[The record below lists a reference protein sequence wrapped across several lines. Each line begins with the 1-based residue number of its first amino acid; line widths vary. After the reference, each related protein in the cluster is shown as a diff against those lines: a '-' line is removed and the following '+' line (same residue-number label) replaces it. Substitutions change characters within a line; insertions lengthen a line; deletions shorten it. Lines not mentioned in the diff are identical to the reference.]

1 MHEPIRDEFDV
12 FVTGERDMPV
22 KDMKPIDLENAE
34 VLFDYG
40 SRFKEISKLS
50 EDEDLFTTHYYEDI
64 ARAFIELGG
73 IAGETVSDVIALLEH
88 IRSYLG
94 DKYYE
99 GYSNNWLRM
108 HGLKPCRRTMKE
120 RRYKP
125 CGKGKRGKLHRA

>member
-1 MHEPIRDEFDV
+1 
-12 FVTGERDMPV
+12 MPV

-40 SRFKEISKLS
+40 FKEISKLS
-50 EDEDLFTTHYYEDI
+50 DDEDLFATPYYEDI
-64 ARAFIELGG
+64 ARAFIELGD
-73 IAGETVSDVIALLEH
+73 IAGETVSSVVALLEH

-108 HGLKPCRRTMKE
+108 HGMRPCRRTMKE

-125 CGKGKRGKLHRA
+125 CGKGHRHKRSGR